1 MTSAYLRRFSAAAIC
16 IIVLLARS
24 EPAQAQSGNSEMEEM
39 RSSLLQMKAEMRQ
52 MRQDLAQAHTEIK
65 QLRDSVTALRAS
77 QQSAEPKASSEAS
90 GYASAADVN
99 QQSTESAADEQ
110 ASQGNDLNLLR
121 ARVEEQQQTKVESA
135 SKYRVKLSGLIL
147 MNAFSTRGR
156 VDYPD
161 LPNRAFDSTNAGSF
175 GATMRQSILGLQV
188 IGPTIANGRTSA
200 NVSVDFFGG
209 FPQTQFGSTNGLL
222 RLREAYGRIDWDN
235 DSLTFGQQGLI
246 FSPLSPTSLATVA
259 QPAFSWAGNL
269 WVWTPQAALE
279 HHFHTSESSF
289 MSVQA
294 AVMDPMT
301 EEIPRAS
308 QFYIPNQG
316 EASKLP
322 AFAATVNWNT
332 KLAGESMQVG
342 LGGYT
347 SHLDY
352 GFSRDFQTWAV
363 TAFWKLPV
371 TKKFQFSG
379 EAYRGMGV
387 GGLGGGIWQSAIYN
401 GDPALSSTTVRPL
414 NAVGGWAQLKY
425 QATPKLEFNAAV
437 GDDNVLAYD
446 LRFAPQIMS
455 EYSVPMAR
463 NRAAF
468 GNAIYHPRSN
478 LVFSLEYRKL
488 WTYRYTGARN
498 SADQINV
505 GAGVSF

>member
-1 MTSAYLRRFSAAAIC
+1 MTSAYQRWSNAAVFC
-16 IIVLLARS
+16 IFLLLARS
-24 EPAQAQSGNSEMEEM
+24 EPAQAQNTSREIDEL
-39 RSSLLQMKAEMRQ
+39 RSSLQEMKAEMRQ
-52 MRQDLAQAHTEIK
+52 MRQDLTQAHIQIK
-65 QLRDSVTALRAS
+65 QLSDSLTALRAN
-77 QQSAEPKASSEAS
+77 QQNAVPKATVGQSQ
-90 GYASAADVN
+90 YPSAVDVN
-99 QQSTESAADEQ
+99 QQSSGGTPEEQ
-110 ASQGNDLNLLR
+110 ATQGNDISLLR

-156 VDYPD
+156 VDFPD
-161 LPNRAFDSTNAGSF
+161 LPNRAFDSSNAGSF

-209 FPQTQFGSTNGLL
+209 FPQIQFGATNGLL
-222 RLREAYGRIDWDN
+222 RLREAYGRIDWAN

-259 QPAFSWAGNL
+259 QPTFSWAGNL

-279 HHFHTSESSF
+279 HRFRTTESSF
-289 MSVQA
+289 LSVQA

-308 QFYIPNQG
+308 QFYVPNQG
-316 EASKLP
+316 EASKQP
-322 AFAATVNWNT
+322 GFAATVNWNT
-332 KLAGESMQVG
+332 KLRGESMQVG

-363 TAFWKLPV
+363 TAFWKLPI
-371 TKKFQFSG
+371 TRKFQFSG
-379 EAYRGMGV
+379 EAYRGMGT
-387 GGLGGGIWQSAIYN
+387 GGLGGGIWQSAIYDGN
-401 GDPALSSTTVRPL
+401 PDLSSTTVRPL

-425 QATPKLEFNAAV
+425 QAMPKLEFNAAL

-446 LRFAPQIMS
+446 LRFAPQITS

-468 GNAIYHPRSN
+468 GNAIFHPRSN
-478 LVFSLEYRKL
+478 VMFSLEYRKL
-488 WTYRYTGARN
+488 WTYRYTGVRN
-498 SADQINV
+498 SADQINI